1 MGEDGG
7 RDTPARGGASP
18 LPSGPCPTPMR
29 KARVRQEV
37 KVVIIIK
44 SLQTSDPPLLCAAV
58 WLRATMQA
66 CFVVLFFSG
75 GVARPL
81 GSNHEHPDPCVFFR
95 QME

>member
-1 MGEDGG
+1 MEGG
-7 RDTPARGGASP
+7 TRPLGVVPRRSSPA
-18 LPSGPCPTPMR
+18 PCPTPMR

-66 CFVVLFFSG
+66 CFVVLFFFG